1 MLVTNYFK
9 TCKEVILSPSDFYR
23 RMPTTGGYADPL
35 TFATISL
42 IIGFFLRAIV
52 SYGMVMFGINSSILT
67 FGSMPVSKLDFS
79 TFSNVVGLI
88 FISIVSFFVGS
99 LILNLLY
106 TAFGG
111 TGSYEGTLRFIS
123 YASAINLL
131 GWIPLLG
138 LIAGIYAL
146 YISIIGGSI
155 VHNVSKGRAAIIA
168 VLLYPV
174 TVFIL
179 IIIIAI
185 IVGFIAV
192 LFGLSGFK

>member
-1 MLVTNYFK
+1 
-9 TCKEVILSPSDFYR
+9 
-23 RMPTTGGYADPL
+23 
-35 TFATISL
+35 
-42 IIGFFLRAIV
+42 
-52 SYGMVMFGINSSILT
+52 MVMFGIDSSILT
-67 FGSMPVSKLDFS
+67 FGSLPVSKLDLS

-106 TAFGG
+106 TSFGG
-111 TGSYEGTLRFIS
+111 TGNYEGTLRFIS

-168 VLLYPV
+168 LLLYPV